1 MLLEDIRRSIG
12 FTMRLLRR
20 PKLWLTLAALYAVPI
35 LNIAAL
41 GYFARVAAEASQEPP
56 PLRPLSRAFVL
67 GLRVLTVM
75 LAYGLLAIAVAALTL
90 IVAFSN
96 PVSVVSTYG
105 PHGEASVAL
114 VAILFT
120 VALLGMPVALAV
132 AARRGVEAA
141 LNPMNSWRIIFNI
154 GLGEYL
160 AYLAAALSLRL
171 LMLMLAAAIALP
183 MLIWSEPTAW
193 GTFEA
198 PEATV
203 RLAMLIPLILA
214 EPPMEIFLWRW
225 SGLIVEWGEG
235 ITEGS

>member
-1 MLLEDIRRSIG
+1 VLLENIRRSIG
-12 FTMRLLRR
+12 FTIRLLRR
-20 PKLWLTLAALYAVPI
+20 PKLWLLLAALYAVPI
-35 LNIAAL
+35 LNIVAL
-41 GYFARVAAEASQEPP
+41 GYFARVAAETSQELP
-56 PLRPLSRAFVL
+56 PLRPLGRAFVL
-67 GLRVLTVM
+67 GLRVLAVM
-75 LAYGLLAIAVAALTL
+75 LVYGLVAIVVAAFTL
-90 IVAFSN
+90 LIAFSN

-105 PHGEASVAL
+105 PYGEVSVAL

-132 AARRGVEAA
+132 AARHDIAAA

-171 LMLMLAAAIALP
+171 LTLILVTVVLMPILV
-183 MLIWSEPTAW
+183 WSVPTAG

-214 EPPMEIFLWRW
+214 EPPMESFLWRW
-225 SGLIVEWGEG
+225 GGLIVEQGEG
-235 ITEGS
+235 VTKGG